1 MRSTYKLKL
10 FGLRKR
16 LDTSRDL
23 AIRTSEK
30 FSIQPLS
37 SDDMGEIRRIQNLL
51 NPDENVIIV
60 ARQSRIL
67 PGGSYVTPNTIYA
80 TEKRLIIRDPYML
93 GIKENLIDIPYD
105 VVTSIKLDKGLFT
118 STIRFEAPALV
129 GSKKLGMVHGI
140 IHGNNDHEGV
150 IQAIPKAKAE
160 DLIEVI
166 RFGMHQKGAKGLL
179 NSEKENFSAL
189 ALKSNQPSSY
199 SIADELTKLMKL
211 KEQGVLN
218 TEEFDHIKKGLLD
231 KKAN

>member
-1 MRSTYKLKL
+1 L
-10 FGLRKR
+10 GKR
-16 LDTSRDL
+16 LDNTKDL
-23 AIRTSEK
+23 VMRTSEK

-37 SDDMGEIRRIQNLL
+37 SDNLNAIRKIRDVL

-105 VVTSIKLDKGLFT
+105 VITSIKLEKGLFS

-129 GSKKLGMVHGI
+129 GSKKLGMIHGI
-140 IHGNNDHEGV
+140 IHGNNDNEGM
-150 IQAIPKAKAE
+150 IQAIPKVKAQ

-166 RFGMHQKGAKGLL
+166 RFGMHQKGIEGLY
-179 NSEKENFSAL
+179 NTEKENYSAL
-189 ALKSNQPSSY
+189 SNQSNQIGSY
-199 SIADELTKLMKL
+199 SIADELTKLIKL

-218 TEEFDHIKKGLLD
+218 EEEFLRIKKDLVGREV
-231 KKAN
+231 K

>member
-1 MRSTYKLKL
+1 MISICKLKL
-10 FGLRKR
+10 FGLGKR
-16 LDTSRDL
+16 LNNSKEL

-30 FSIQPLS
+30 FSIQPLN
-37 SDDMGEIRRIQNLL
+37 SDDMGEIRRVQDVL

-105 VVTSIKLDKGLFT
+105 VITSIKLEKGLFS

-129 GSKKLGMVHGI
+129 GSKKLGMIHDI
-140 IHGNNDHEGV
+140 IHGNSDHEGV
-150 IQAIPKAKAE
+150 IQAIPKVKAE

-166 RFGMHQKGAKGLL
+166 RFGMHHKGTEGFH
-179 NSEKENFSAL
+179 NTEG
-189 ALKSNQPSSY
+189 LKSNQAGGY
-199 SIADELTKLMKL
+199 SIADELTKLIKL

-218 TEEFDHIKKGLLD
+218 TEEFDQLKKNLLN
-231 KKAN
+231 KKVN

>member
-1 MRSTYKLKL
+1 M
-10 FGLRKR
+10 GKR
-16 LDTSRDL
+16 LDNTKDL
-23 AIRTSEK
+23 VMKTSEK
-30 FSIQPLS
+30 FSIQPLN
-37 SDDMGEIRRIQNLL
+37 SDDLNEIRKIQAVL

-105 VVTSIKLDKGLFT
+105 VITSIKLEKGLFS

-129 GSKKLGMVHGI
+129 GSKKLGMIHGI
-140 IHGNNDHEGV
+140 IHGNNDNEGM
-150 IQAIPKAKAE
+150 IQAIPKVKAQ

-166 RFGMHQKGAKGLL
+166 RFGMHQKGIEGLY
-179 NSEKENFSAL
+179 NTEKENYSTL
-189 ALKSNQPSSY
+189 SIKSNQIGSY
-199 SIADELTKLMKL
+199 SIADELTKLIKL

-218 TEEFDHIKKGLLD
+218 EEEFLRIKKDLVGRGV
-231 KKAN
+231 K

>member
-1 MRSTYKLKL
+1 MISICKLKL
-10 FGLRKR
+10 FGLGKG
-16 LDTSRDL
+16 LGNNKEL

-30 FSIQPLS
+30 FSIQPLN
-37 SDDMGEIRRIQNLL
+37 SDDIGEIRKIQDVL

-67 PGGSYVTPNTIYA
+67 PGGSYITPNTIYA

-93 GIKENLIDIPYD
+93 GIKENLVDIPYD
-105 VVTSIKLDKGLFT
+105 VVTSINLEKGLFS

-129 GSKKLGMVHGI
+129 GSKKLGMIHGI

-166 RFGMHQKGAKGLL
+166 RFGMHYKGTEEFNNTKKGI
-179 NSEKENFSAL
+179 FPTVG
-189 ALKSNQPSSY
+189 LKSNQPGSY
-199 SIADELTKLMKL
+199 SIVDELTKLMKL

-218 TEEFDHIKKGLLD
+218 VDEFDQLKKNLLG
-231 KKAN
+231 KKVN

>member
-1 MRSTYKLKL
+1 L

-16 LDTSRDL
+16 LGNRNELD
-23 AIRTSEK
+23 IRTSEK
-30 FSIQPLS
+30 FSIQALNT
-37 SDDMGEIRRIQNLL
+37 DDMGEIRRIQDVL
-51 NPDENVIIV
+51 NPNESVIVV

-67 PGGSYVTPNTIYA
+67 PGGSHVTPNTVYA

-105 VVTSIKLDKGLFT
+105 VITSIKLEKGLFS

-129 GSKKLGMVHGI
+129 GSKRLGM
-140 IHGNNDHEGV
+140 IHGMIRGNSDHEGV

-166 RFGMHQKGAKGLL
+166 RFGMYQKEIERID
-179 NSEKENFSAL
+179 NTDKENSPEL
-189 ALKSNQPSSY
+189 ALKYHQLGGFSV
-199 SIADELTKLMKL
+199 ADELTKLMKL

-218 TEEFDHIKKGLLD
+218 EEEFDRLKKDLLD
-231 KKAN
+231 KKGE

>member
-1 MRSTYKLKL
+1 M
-10 FGLRKR
+10 GKR
-16 LDTSRDL
+16 LDNTKDL
-23 AIRTSEK
+23 VMRTSEK
-30 FSIQPLS
+30 FSIQPLN
-37 SDDMGEIRRIQNLL
+37 SDDLNEIRKIRDVL

-105 VVTSIKLDKGLFT
+105 VITSIKLEKGLFS

-129 GSKKLGMVHGI
+129 GSKKLGMIHGI
-140 IHGNNDHEGV
+140 IHGNNDNEGM
-150 IQAIPKAKAE
+150 IQAIPKVKAQ

-166 RFGMHQKGAKGLL
+166 RFGMHQKGIEGFY
-179 NSEKENFSAL
+179 NTEKENYSAL
-189 ALKSNQPSSY
+189 SIQSNQIGSY
-199 SIADELTKLMKL
+199 SIADELTKLIKL

-218 TEEFDHIKKGLLD
+218 EEEFLRIKKDLVGREV
-231 KKAN
+231 K

>member
-1 MRSTYKLKL
+1 M
-10 FGLRKR
+10 
-16 LDTSRDL
+16 
-23 AIRTSEK
+23 RTSEK
-30 FSIQPLS
+30 FSIQPLN
-37 SDDMGEIRRIQNLL
+37 SDDLNEIRKIQAVL

-105 VVTSIKLDKGLFT
+105 VITSIKLEKGLFS

-129 GSKKLGMVHGI
+129 SSKKLGMIHGI
-140 IHGNNDHEGV
+140 IHGNNDNEGM
-150 IQAIPKAKAE
+150 IQAIPKVKAQ

-166 RFGMHQKGAKGLL
+166 RFGMHQKAIEGLY
-179 NSEKENFSAL
+179 NTEKENYSAL
-189 ALKSNQPSSY
+189 SIQSNQIGSY
-199 SIADELTKLMKL
+199 SIADELTKLIKL

-218 TEEFDHIKKGLLD
+218 EEEFLRIKKDLVGRGV
-231 KKAN
+231 K